1 MSEFWKRK
9 IRKYFSTFDFDRD
22 GIISKDDWDKMPVQ
36 FANFENAD
44 KQKAEHLKT
53 QFSSVRSFG

>member
-1 MSEFWKRK
+1 M
-9 IRKYFSTFDFDRD
+9 D
-22 GIISKDDWDKMPVQ
+22 GAISKEEWDTMPVL

-53 QFSSVRSFG
+53 QFDNVRSSD